1 MQRLRDQVALL
12 QRNAEKDQE
21 LLCRKDE
28 ELHNRRRPSP
38 PSSHSGRD
46 GHGGGGGVIETKG
59 GIGNHPIIIKSEKG
73 ILSRKEQFLHLPTRL
88 EEKSKVGGGGKGG
101 LEDHSLTL
109 GSLQH
114 RTFPVR
120 IP

>member
-1 MQRLRDQVALL
+1 MALL

-46 GHGGGGGVIETKG
+46 GHGGGGGE
-59 GIGNHPIIIKSEKG
+59 
-73 ILSRKEQFLHLPTRL
+73 L
-88 EEKSKVGGGGKGG
+88 
-101 LEDHSLTL
+101 
-109 GSLQH
+109 
-114 RTFPVR
+114 
-120 IP
+120 

>member
-46 GHGGGGGVIETKG
+46 GHGGGGRGVIETKG

-73 ILSRKEQFLHLPTRL
+73 ILSRKNSFSTSPQ
-88 EEKSKVGGGGKGG
+88 G
-101 LEDHSLTL
+101 
-109 GSLQH
+109 
-114 RTFPVR
+114 
-120 IP
+120 